1 MSDFDERLRAA
12 DPAAGMSYQHPNAD
26 AMISRIEARAP
37 LARRHVLRSFQLKM
51 ASAVTMAAVLT
62 VGGIAV
68 LDGAGPALQ
77 VLTLSAAKSASPHTP
92 SSFGS
97 AALPKSGLMRIY
109 EEFDFTAGSGLATTP
124 GSAPSYELSLPA
136 SPSSEA
142 SRLATIFNVAGT
154 PVDTNNDGS
163 DWTVTDTAGDTLD
176 YENYGGVPQW
186 YYNSAPS
193 NAASSAT
200 SITTTDG
207 TTAVMPS
214 NSTIDADVQSYLT
227 QLGYGY
233 AVTDPQYS
241 SQTIT
246 ASTPGQPD
254 VTTNEETASYSVTI
268 NGVLTDQTVDIT
280 IDSNNNVIEAD
291 GPAFSL
297 MPSVNYP
304 LQSPAAGV
312 SVLEAQQQ
320 AEFAQTSSG
329 TSDQG
334 SGAPLSSGSNSGAP
348 STSPASPP
356 SDTTTTDPSNA
367 TTTTAPSDPP
377 IVDVTLDS
385 VSTSLSSYTLTDG
398 SVWMLPLYTYTG
410 TVTNSDGSTYSGTW
424 TTLAVDPT
432 YVQLPISSSG
442 GINPGGPILY

>member
-12 DPAAGMSYQHPNAD
+12 DPVAGMSYQHPNAD

-77 VLTLSAAKSASPHTP
+77 VLSLSAAKASPHTP
-92 SSFGS
+92 SSFGTS
-97 AALPKSGLMRIY
+97 EVPRSGIMRIF
-109 EEFDFTAGSGLATTP
+109 EEFNFTAGPDLSTTA
-124 GSAPSYELSLPA
+124 GTAPSYELSLPFSA
-136 SPSSEA
+136 SSEA
-142 SRLATIFNVAGT
+142 SRLATIFAVSGT
-154 PVDTNNDGS
+154 PTDTNGDGS

-176 YENYGGVPQW
+176 YESYGGVPQW
-186 YYNSAPS
+186 YYNAAPS
-193 NAASSAT
+193 NAS
-200 SITTTDG
+200 SITTTEG
-207 TTAVMPS
+207 TTANVPS
-214 NSTIDADVQSYLT
+214 VATIAADVQGYLT
-227 QLGYGY
+227 QMGYGY

-241 SQTIT
+241 T
-246 ASTPGQPD
+246 STVTVSNPGQPD
-254 VTTNEETASYSVTI
+254 VTSNEATANFTVTV
-268 NGVLTDQTVDIT
+268 NGVATDQSVNITV
-280 IDSNNNVIEAD
+280 DSNNNVIEAD
-291 GPAFSL
+291 GPAFTL

-304 LQSPAAGV
+304 LQSPVAGV

-320 AEFAQTSSG
+320 AEFASAAGG

-334 SGAPLSSGSNSGAP
+334 NGAPLSSGASTGTSTTAP
-348 STSPASPP
+348 VAPP
-356 SDTTTTDPSNA
+356 SDTTTTDPGTA
-367 TTTTAPSDPP
+367 PTTTQPSGPP

-398 SVWMLPLYTYTG
+398 SVWMLPMYTYTG
-410 TVTNSDGSTYSGTW
+410 TVTNADGSTYTGTW
-424 TTLAVDPT
+424 TTLAVDPS
-432 YVQLPISSSG
+432 YVQLPVSSSG

>member
-51 ASAVTMAAVLT
+51 VSAVTMAAVLT

-77 VLTLSAAKSASPHTP
+77 VLTLSAAKSSSPHAP
-92 SSFGS
+92 SSFG
-97 AALPKSGLMRIY
+97 AAAVPKSGIMRIY
-109 EEFDFTAGSGLATTP
+109 EEFDFTAGSSLSSTA

-142 SRLATIFNVAGT
+142 ARLAAMFNVTGT
-154 PVDTNNDGS
+154 PADTNGDGS

-193 NAASSAT
+193 NAS

-207 TTAVMPS
+207 TSVAMPS
-214 NSTIDADVQSYLT
+214 NSTIDADVQGYLT
-227 QLGYGY
+227 QMGYGY
-233 AVTDPQYS
+233 SVTDPQYS

-246 ASTPGQPD
+246 GGNAPGQAD
-254 VTTNEETASYSVTI
+254 VTTNEKTASYSVTI
-268 NGVLTDQTVDIT
+268 DGVLTDQTVDIT
-280 IDSNNNVIEAD
+280 IDSNNNVIGAH

-304 LQSPAAGV
+304 LQSPTAGV

-320 AEFAQTSSG
+320 AEFASTSSG
-329 TSDQG
+329 TTDQGG
-334 SGAPLSSGSNSGAP
+334 SGAPLSPGSASGAP
-348 STSPASPP
+348 STSPGSGPA
-356 SDTTTTDPSNA
+356 DTTTTDPGNT
-367 TTTTAPSDPP
+367 TTTTAPTGPP
-377 IVDVTLDS
+377 IVDVTLDT

-410 TVTNSDGSTYSGTW
+410 TVTNSDGSTYTGTW
-424 TTLAVDPT
+424 TTLAVDPS

>member
-51 ASAVTMAAVLT
+51 AGAVTMAAVLT

-68 LDGAGPALQ
+68 LEGAGPALQ
-77 VLTLSAAKSASPHTP
+77 VLTLSAAKASPHAP
-92 SSFGS
+92 SAFG
-97 AALPKSGLMRIY
+97 AQDVPRSGLMRIF
-109 EEFDFTAGSGLATTP
+109 EEFDFSAGSSLPSTP
-124 GSAPSYELSLPA
+124 GAQPSYELALPA

-142 SRLATIFNVAGT
+142 ARLATIFNVAGT

-186 YYNSAPS
+186 YYNNAPS
-193 NAASSAT
+193 NASSV
-200 SITTTDG
+200 TTTEG
-207 TTAVMPS
+207 TTATMPS
-214 NSTIDADVQSYLT
+214 NSTIDADVQGYLT
-227 QLGYGY
+227 QLGYDY
-233 AVTDPQYS
+233 AVTNPQYS
-241 SQTIT
+241 SDTVT
-246 ASTPGQPD
+246 TSSPGQAD

-268 NGVLTDQTVDIT
+268 DGVLTDQTVDIT
-280 IDSNNNVIEAD
+280 IDSNNNLIEAD

-304 LQSPAAGV
+304 LQSPTAGV
-312 SVLEAQQQ
+312 SVLEAQQL
-320 AEFAQTSSG
+320 AEFPPATGG

-334 SGAPLSSGSNSGAP
+334 GSSTSTGSDAGAPA
-348 STSPASPP
+348 TPP
-356 SDTTTTDPSNA
+356 SSDSSATTTTDPDGDS
-367 TTTTAPSDPP
+367 TVTAPP

-385 VSTSLSSYTLTDG
+385 VSTTLSSYTLTDG
-398 SVWMLPLYTYTG
+398 SVWMLPLYNYTG
-410 TVTNSDGSTYSGTW
+410 TATNSDGSTYTGTW
-424 TTLAVDPT
+424 TTLAVDPS
-432 YVQLPISSSG
+432 YVQLPISSTG
-442 GINPGGPILY
+442 GRTPGGPIMY

>member
-12 DPAAGMSYQHPNAD
+12 DPAAGLSYQHPNAD

-68 LDGAGPALQ
+68 LEGAGPALQ
-77 VLTLSAAKSASPHTP
+77 VLTLSAAKASSPHAP
-92 SSFGS
+92 SSFG
-97 AALPKSGLMRIY
+97 AASVPKGGMMRIY
-109 EEFDFTAGSGLATTP
+109 EEFDFSAGSSLSSTAGI
-124 GSAPSYELSLPA
+124 APSYELALPA
-136 SPSSEA
+136 SASSEA
-142 SRLATIFNVAGT
+142 ARLAAIFNVAGT

-176 YENYGGVPQW
+176 YENYGGVAQW
-186 YYNSAPS
+186 YFNNAPS
-193 NAASSAT
+193 NAS

-207 TTAVMPS
+207 TTTAMPS
-214 NSTIDADVQSYLT
+214 NSTVDADLQGYLS

-233 AVTDPQYS
+233 AVIDPQYS
-241 SQTIT
+241 SQTVT
-246 ASTPGQPD
+246 ASSPGQPD

-268 NGVLTDQTVDIT
+268 DGVLTDQTVDIT

-297 MPSVNYP
+297 MPPVNYP
-304 LQSPAAGV
+304 LQSPTAGV

-320 AEFAQTSSG
+320 AEFPPLLSG

-334 SGAPLSSGSNSGAP
+334 GGAPLPSGSAAGAP

-356 SDTTTTDPSNA
+356 SDTTPTVPGDG
-367 TTTTAPSDPP
+367 TTTTTPSGPP
-377 IVDVTLDS
+377 IVNVTLDA

-410 TVTNSDGSTYSGTW
+410 TVSNSDGSTYTGTW
-424 TTLAVDPT
+424 STLAVEPA

>member
-51 ASAVTMAAVLT
+51 AGAVTMAAVLT

-68 LDGAGPALQ
+68 LEGAGPALQ
-77 VLTLSAAKSASPHTP
+77 VLTLSAAKAAGPHTP
-92 SSFGS
+92 SALG
-97 AALPKSGLMRIY
+97 AAAVPKNDFMRLY
-109 EEFDFTAGSGLATTP
+109 EEFDFSAGSSLATTP
-124 GSAPSYELSLPA
+124 GTQPSYELALPA
-136 SPSSEA
+136 SASSEA
-142 SRLATIFNVAGT
+142 ARLATIFNVTGT

-186 YYNSAPS
+186 YYNNAPS
-193 NAASSAT
+193 NAP

-207 TTAVMPS
+207 TTVAMPS
-214 NSTIDADVQSYLT
+214 DSAIDADLQGYLT
-227 QLGYGY
+227 QLGYDY
-233 AVTDPQYS
+233 TVTNPQYS
-241 SQTIT
+241 SETVT
-246 ASTPGQPD
+246 ASTPGQAD
-254 VTTNEETASYSVTI
+254 VTTNEETANYSVTI
-268 NGVLTDQTVDIT
+268 DGVLTDQTVDIT
-280 IDSNNNVIEAD
+280 IDSNNNLIEAD

-320 AEFAQTSSG
+320 AEFAPTSGG

-334 SGAPLSSGSNSGAP
+334 GGVAPLSSGTDATPP
-348 STSPASPP
+348 STSPGSDPT
-356 SDTTTTDPSNA
+356 DTTTTDPGDGS
-367 TTTTAPSDPP
+367 TTTTPSGPP

-410 TVTNSDGSTYSGTW
+410 TVTNSDGSSYTGTW
-424 TTLAVDPT
+424 STLAVDPS
-432 YVQLPISSSG
+432 YVQLPVSSTG
-442 GINPGGPILY
+442 GRTPGGPIMY

>member
-12 DPAAGMSYQHPNAD
+12 DPAAGLSYQHPSAD

-68 LDGAGPALQ
+68 LEGAGPALQ
-77 VLTLSAAKSASPHTP
+77 VLTLSAAKASSPHAP
-92 SSFGS
+92 SSFG
-97 AALPKSGLMRIY
+97 AAAVPKGGMMRIY
-109 EEFDFTAGSGLATTP
+109 EEFDFSAGSSLSSTA
-124 GSAPSYELSLPA
+124 GSAPSYELALPA
-136 SPSSEA
+136 SASSEA
-142 SRLATIFNVAGT
+142 ARLATIFNVDGT
-154 PVDTNNDGS
+154 PADTNGDGS
-163 DWTVTDTAGDTLD
+163 DWTVTDAAGDTLD

-186 YYNSAPS
+186 YFNSAPS
-193 NAASSAT
+193 NAS

-207 TTAVMPS
+207 TTAAMPS
-214 NSTIDADVQSYLT
+214 TAAIEADLQGYLT

-246 ASTPGQPD
+246 ASSPGQPD

-268 NGVLTDQTVDIT
+268 DGVLTDQTVDIT

-297 MPSVNYP
+297 MPPVNYP
-304 LQSPAAGV
+304 LQSPTAGV

-320 AEFAQTSSG
+320 AEFAPVSSG

-334 SGAPLSSGSNSGAP
+334 GNAAPLSSGSAAGAP
-348 STSPASPP
+348 STPP
-356 SDTTTTDPSNA
+356 GTDTSNTTTTDPGNG
-367 TTTTAPSDPP
+367 TTTTAPSGPP
-377 IVDVTLDS
+377 IVNVTLDA

-398 SVWMLPLYTYTG
+398 SVWMLPRYTYTG
-410 TVTNSDGSTYSGTW
+410 TVTNSDGSTYTGTW